1 MINNIV
7 LNVHRGYRAKE
18 DGFLRTLI
26 PTENTIKELN
36 ECRKKIRACLKTGLR
51 SFIDHLNKIGN

>member
-1 MINNIV
+1 MTNNIV

-26 PTENTIKELN
+26 PTEDTIKELN
-36 ECRKKIRACLKTGLR
+36 ECRKKIRACLK
-51 SFIDHLNKIGN
+51 